1 MAKAVGA
8 ALRNLS
14 RARAFTTLVVLTL
27 ALGIG
32 TTTTMFSVVDAVLIT
47 PIPFPNAERMTEIWV
62 RFEEGASRTP
72 ASTGAIVGALREQ
85 SALFDVVAAYQ
96 FGSGTLTGAG
106 DPEMLSVPV
115 LSTNI
120 FSVFPVAPLA
130 GRLFTPADAS
140 AAERVVL
147 ISERFWARRFG
158 RDASVV
164 GKVLTID
171 DVAHRVVGVLP
182 VRFSLPETDPDVW
195 RIVNLDD
202 VNLRA
207 RVQIIAM
214 RKSGVTRAQVDD
226 RLKTLSASLQ
236 SSGVLPTGQSL
247 ITEEPLPMRLGRSGA
262 NALYLLLGAV
272 AVLLLVACVNVSNLM
287 LVRASS
293 RSGELAL
300 MAAIGAGRSRLLRDA
315 AIESVL
321 LAAAGGALGVWLA
334 SGLLDV
340 ILSLTPDQMRMLSR
354 ATGELDTRAVLFAIL
369 LTLITC
375 VAFGMFPAWRAS
387 RIDPLEA
394 LKQQS
399 RSMAGRRDDW
409 WQGAL
414 VSTQIAL
421 VVVLLAGAG
430 LLLTSFIK
438 LNYVDLGFD
447 PNRLATIDVQL
458 TSPRY
463 AAPGAA
469 LSLMREIENR
479 VESQLGTPV
488 TISTG
493 SPIRLGGFSVD
504 VHPEAEG
511 LTPPPPPDHLPSTR
525 VSPDFFDVYQI
536 PILEGHT
543 FTPDDGD
550 SAVIL
555 NEIMAKR
562 YFGNLSPIGRRFKTD
577 TKNPWLT
584 VVGVVGDVKT
594 MGPSD
599 PMGDGMEMYIPYSAV
614 PRTYN
619 FISLT
624 AAVGPNA
631 DRVLAQIKRIVWDLD
646 SNVPILAAL
655 SLREQV
661 GDSIARPR
669 FILSLSGAFTICAVL
684 IAAIGVYGVSA
695 YWVARRRRE
704 MAIRMALGASPDRLM
719 MTVVA
724 RSLKLAAVGTVVGL
738 AIAFGGASVMQ
749 SLLFA
754 TDPRD
759 PTTFIA
765 ITILLAAVAVGAC
778 AAPALKAARVDPM
791 TTLRAE

>member
-202 VNLRA
+202 VTLRA

-631 DRVLAQIKRIVWDLD
+631 DRALAQIKRIVWDLD